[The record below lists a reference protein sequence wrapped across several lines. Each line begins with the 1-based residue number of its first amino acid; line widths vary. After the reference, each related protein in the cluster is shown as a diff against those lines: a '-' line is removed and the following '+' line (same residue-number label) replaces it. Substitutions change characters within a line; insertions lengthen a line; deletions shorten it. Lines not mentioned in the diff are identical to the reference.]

1 MRLKDAAAGT
11 AKLPPRQ
18 KATPRRCGRE
28 AKQERGVMLKSV
40 YAVAATAIVAGAF
53 VATLSVSGR
62 SRPAV
67 RCGISRQIGP
77 IYARWRGSARKTHG
91 RISRP
96 LASGTR
102 AIRSARRVRRASFH
116 RIGESRALKLQLP
129 RRKSRLMRMPSR
141 ISISPEMI
149 FRPPASSALVTSL
162 CRRRRKSSRAALRSA

>member
-18 KATPRRCGRE
+18 KATPRRCGHE

-40 YAVAATAIVAGAF
+40 YAVAAAAIVAGAF

-67 RCGISRQIGP
+67 RC
-77 IYARWRGSARKTHG
+77 
-91 RISRP
+91 RISRADRADIRP
-96 LASGTR
+96 LARDCSQNAWPYFEAACLRDTR
-102 AIRSARRVRRASFH
+102 NPFGRRVRRASFH
-116 RIGESRALKLQLP
+116 RIGEPRALKLQLP

-141 ISISPEMI
+141 ISISTEMI
-149 FRPPASSALVTSL
+149 FCPPASSALVTL
-162 CRRRRKSSRAALRSA
+162 TVTSAS